1 MHMNGK
7 IPEIAR
13 KVESKRRETLM
24 SQTELSNL
32 LKVHQ
37 GHLSKI
43 LAGKVP
49 LSGKMRLRMSS
60 LLSTWPPPASSDPAL
75 EQELL
80 RAIRRSR
87 EFQEFIRAALKM
99 HNS

>member
-1 MHMNGK
+1 MHGK
-7 IPEIAR
+7 IPEIVR

-24 SQTELSNL
+24 SQAELSSL

-37 GHLSKI
+37 GHLSKV
-43 LAGKVP
+43 LTGKAPV
-49 LSGKMRLRMSS
+49 STKMRLKMSS
-60 LLSTWPPPASSDPAL
+60 LLSAWPPSASSDPAL

-80 RAIRRSR
+80 TAMRRST

-99 HNS
+99 HKS

>member
-1 MHMNGK
+1 M
-7 IPEIAR
+7 I
-13 KVESKRRETLM
+13 ESKRRETLM
-24 SQTELSNL
+24 SQAELSNL

-49 LSGKMRLRMSS
+49 ISKKMRLRMSK
-60 LLSTWPPPASSDPAL
+60 LLSAWPPSASSDSAL
-75 EQELL
+75 EQELV
-80 RAIRRSR
+80 RAIRRST

>member
-1 MHMNGK
+1 MDDK

-13 KVESKRRETLM
+13 KVESKRRETMM
-24 SQTELSNL
+24 SQVELSNL

-43 LAGKVP
+43 LAGKAPV
-49 LSGKMRLRMSS
+49 SKKMRLRMAS
-60 LLSTWPPPASSDPAL
+60 LLSDWPPSASSDPTL

-87 EFQEFIRAALKM
+87 EFQEFIRTALRM
-99 HNS
+99 HKI

>member
-1 MHMNGK
+1 MHMDGK
-7 IPEIAR
+7 IAEIAR

-24 SQTELSNL
+24 SQAELANV

-49 LSGKMRLRMSS
+49 ISEKMGIRMSS
-60 LLSTWPPPASSDPAL
+60 LLSAWPHSASSDPTL
-75 EQELL
+75 ERELL
-80 RAIRRSR
+80 TAIRRSK
-87 EFQEFIRAALKM
+87 EFQEFIRAALRM
-99 HNS
+99 HNR

>member
-1 MHMNGK
+1 MHMDDK

-13 KVESKRRETLM
+13 RVESKRRETLM
-24 SQTELSNL
+24 SQAELSNL

-49 LSGKMRLRMSS
+49 VSAKMSLRMSS
-60 LLSTWPPPASSDPAL
+60 LLDAWPPSASSDPAL

-80 RAIRRSR
+80 RAVRRSK

-99 HNS
+99 HNL

>member
-7 IPEIAR
+7 ISEIAR
-13 KVESKRRETLM
+13 EVESKRRETLM
-24 SQTELSNL
+24 SQVELSNL

-43 LAGKVP
+43 LAGKAPVSTK
-49 LSGKMRLRMSS
+49 LHLRMSS
-60 LLSTWPPPASSDPAL
+60 LLSAWPPLASSDPAL

-80 RAIRRSR
+80 KAIRRSA
-87 EFQEFIRAALKM
+87 EFQEFIRTALKM
-99 HNS
+99 HRK